1 MDILTG
7 YNTGYTGNK
16 HIPRGDKVRPINIK
30 QAHRYPGGTRSGLS
44 ILNKHIPVPRGDKVR
59 HISILNLKYTFVS
72 ILYI

>member
-30 QAHRYPGGTRSGLS
+30 QAHTQGGQGQA
-44 ILNKHIPVPRGDKVR
+44 
-59 HISILNLKYTFVS
+59 
-72 ILYI
+72 YINIKQAHTQGGQGQAYQY